1 MEELIP
7 KTDTVRCW
15 RNSTPKMC
23 ISCTSG
29 MASIRLSG
37 PALICSGLQR
47 SWEQEEKKENLEKLA
62 SRWQFDCHGESK
74 LGRAPWKI
82 SSRSCLSGGRGHQS
96 CEEFGRSDGDKYPV
110 VALVVQDSMEHFHS
124 WLLFLPT
131 KMPFVDLSLLLSP
144 HIPPLFQDADIS
156 PVWVR
161 QELDLVGPLP
171 ACDGWRQ
178 HADFGIW
185 FSTVS
190 RTGILLW
197 STSAYGQSHGD
208 DSSSFA
214 RSDGSSSLKEVE
226 YRSLQM
232 IGDWHKIRE
241 RKSLGSCRFAF
252 KRSDHFF
259 WISSWQ
265 AEKKVCFAKN
275 CRFRSG

>member
-1 MEELIP
+1 MDCRGVENRR
-7 KTDTVRCW
+7 K
-15 RNSTPKMC
+15 
-23 ISCTSG
+23 
-29 MASIRLSG
+29 IRRIWKSQHQG
-37 PALICSGLQR
+37 
-47 SWEQEEKKENLEKLA
+47 
-62 SRWQFDCHGESK
+62 WQFDCHGESK
-74 LGRAPWKI
+74 LGWAPWKI

-96 CEEFGRSDGDKYPV
+96 CEEFGRSDGDKE
-110 VALVVQDSMEHFHS
+110 ACRG
-124 WLLFLPT
+124 PT
-131 KMPFVDLSLLLSP
+131 KSSSCRT
-144 HIPPLFQDADIS
+144 QTGEIS
-156 PVWVR
+156 ASWNKGGIWGDR
-161 QELDLVGPLP
+161 SRERSTNGILVGRNSSQEWKCSIESWTTNATTGYGPTLGDSDD

-190 RTGILLW
+190 RAGILLW